1 MTAGGGVHGRDHPV
15 FLIVVTCLASIVA
28 MINYAIWP
36 VFLIPL
42 GDAWGLSNT
51 EIGWVSG
58 AYFIGYVA
66 ATPILVGLTDI
77 IDARRIFIG
86 GSLAAAIGS
95 AAFALF
101 ASGFWSAALA
111 WALVGAG
118 LAGTYMPGLQILN
131 ARLSE
136 QRRIRAVPFY
146 TSCFS
151 LGTGFSFVLNGTLLA
166 YVDHRVAGWI
176 GTGGALIA
184 AAAVLCLVS
193 ARRPTPR
200 PAAQVRH
207 PLDLRPA
214 LRNRVAL
221 SYILAYGAHTYELF
235 AFRGWSFA
243 LFALLGAV
251 HGLSLGLVTGLV
263 AVLTL
268 AGTAASIIGGRL
280 CLGRGRHRMITWI
293 GTAAAVASVLSALM
307 LQAPVWIALAC
318 LMTYNICIMLD
329 SGALTAGVVSVAGET
344 DRGAL
349 LAVHSMVGFAGG
361 ALGGPAVGMML
372 DLGGGGDALGA
383 WSAAILV
390 MGAGSAMVALVQWR
404 AWRRYGFAV

>member
-1 MTAGGGVHGRDHPV
+1 MWGRDHPV
-15 FLIVVTCLASIVA
+15 FLIVITCLASIVA

-42 GDAWGLSNT
+42 GDAWGLSNI

-58 AYFIGYVA
+58 AYFIGYVV
-66 ATPILVGLTDI
+66 ATPILVGLTDS

-86 GSLAAAIGS
+86 GSVAAAVGS
-95 AAFALF
+95 AGFALF
-101 ASGFWSAALA
+101 ASGFWSAAIS

-136 QRRIRAVPFY
+136 ERRIRAVPFY

-151 LGTGFSFVLNGTLLA
+151 LGTGCSFVLNGTLLA
-166 YVDHRVAGWI
+166 YVDHRVAGWV
-176 GTGGALIA
+176 GAGGAVLAGLAI
-184 AAAVLCLVS
+184 LCLVQ
-193 ARRPTPR
+193 ARRPAPR

-221 SYILAYGAHTYELF
+221 SYICAYGAHTYELF

-251 HGLSLGLVTGLV
+251 HGLSIGLVTALV

-268 AGTAASIIGGRL
+268 AGTAASILGGRL
-280 CLGRGRHRMITWI
+280 CLGLGRHRMITWI
-293 GTAAAVASVLSALM
+293 GTASALAAIVSSLL

-318 LMTYNICIMLD
+318 LVAYNICIMMD

-372 DLGGGGDALGA
+372 DLGGGGDTLGA
-383 WSAAILV
+383 WSAALLV
-390 MGAGSAMVALVQWR
+390 MGAGSAVVALVQWR

>member
-1 MTAGGGVHGRDHPV
+1 MWGRDHPV
-15 FLIVVTCLASIVA
+15 FLIVITCLASIVA

-42 GDAWGLSNT
+42 GDAWGLSNI

-58 AYFIGYVA
+58 SYFIGYVV
-66 ATPILVGLTDI
+66 ATPILVGLTDS

-86 GSLAAAIGS
+86 GCVAAAVGS
-95 AAFALF
+95 AGFSLF
-101 ASGFWSAALA
+101 ASGFWSAAIS
-111 WALVGAG
+111 WSLVGAG

-136 QRRIRAVPFY
+136 DRRIRAVPFY

-151 LGTGFSFVLNGTLLA
+151 LGTGCSFVLNGTLLA
-166 YVDHRVAGWI
+166 YVDHRVAGWV
-176 GTGGALIA
+176 GAGGA
-184 AAAVLCLVS
+184 VLAGLAILLLVQ
-193 ARRPTPR
+193 ARRPAPR

-221 SYILAYGAHTYELF
+221 SYICAYGAHTYELF

-251 HGLSLGLVTGLV
+251 HGLSIGLVTALV

-268 AGTAASIIGGRL
+268 AGTAASILGGRL

-293 GTAAAVASVLSALM
+293 GTASALAAIVSSLL
-307 LQAPVWIALAC
+307 LQAPIWIALAC
-318 LMTYNICIMLD
+318 LVTYNICIMLD

-372 DLGGGGDALGA
+372 DLGGGGDTLGA
-383 WSAAILV
+383 WSAALLV
-390 MGAGSAMVALVQWR
+390 MGAGSAVVALVQWR

>member
-1 MTAGGGVHGRDHPV
+1 MTAGGGVCGRDHPV

-95 AAFALF
+95 AGFALF

-176 GTGGALIA
+176 GAGGALIA

-193 ARRPTPR
+193 ARRPTPPRSLPATRSPSPLTYVARKRTSAATSSGSCPSAFDCASPTSTARAPPPSPTR
-200 PAAQVRH
+200 PA
-207 PLDLRPA
+207 PRPS
-214 LRNRVAL
+214 V
-221 SYILAYGAHTYELF
+221 
-235 AFRGWSFA
+235 
-243 LFALLGAV
+243 
-251 HGLSLGLVTGLV
+251 
-263 AVLTL
+263 
-268 AGTAASIIGGRL
+268 GGR
-280 CLGRGRHRMITWI
+280 RSAPPSSWPRR
-293 GTAAAVASVLSALM
+293 TARASCSA
-307 LQAPVWIALAC
+307 
-318 LMTYNICIMLD
+318 
-329 SGALTAGVVSVAGET
+329 
-344 DRGAL
+344 
-349 LAVHSMVGFAGG
+349 
-361 ALGGPAVGMML
+361 
-372 DLGGGGDALGA
+372 
-383 WSAAILV
+383 
-390 MGAGSAMVALVQWR
+390 R
-404 AWRRYGFAV
+404 A